1 MPASVTVKSPKI
13 TNKTYT
19 VAGDTLEAI
28 YNDLIAKQPGGTD
41 AVGDCTTLVTVPAV
55 KKFDEEKNEK
65 FKGKGEEE
73 WTVTAKKGLEV
84 EIDATIT
91 LPVLKSDGK
100 LKKAAR
106 KEWARWLKDLTA
118 HEDLHVEAAKT
129 AAEDLAKALSDMKG
143 TGKGKDKDAAIAAA
157 EKDFVKKYDA
167 AFGGTKV
174 AAAVKA
180 AHQKLDAKGNTFT
193 MDLDAG
199 ADDKE

>member
-1 MPASVTVKSPKI
+1 MPASVTVASPSIK
-13 TNKTYT
+13 NKTYT
-19 VAGDTLEAI
+19 VSGDTLGAI

-41 AVGDCTTLVTVPAV
+41 AVGDCSTKVIVPAV

-65 FKGKGEEE
+65 FKGKGQEE
-73 WTVTAKKGLEV
+73 WVVTAKSGLEV
-84 EIDATIT
+84 TIDATIT
-91 LPVLKSDGK
+91 LPVLKSDDK
-100 LKKAAR
+100 LKKAAK
-106 KEWARWLKDLTA
+106 KEWARWLKALTA

-129 AAEDLAKALSDMKG
+129 VAEECAKELSNLKG
-143 TGKGKDKDAAIAAA
+143 TGQGKDKDAAIAAA

-174 AAAVKA
+174 SARVDKA
-180 AHQKLDAKGNTFT
+180 HKALDAKGNTFT